1 MFDIVNFLNYV
12 AFISRLMIISRFKF
26 ISKMSSFSSVT
37 ASAAALTVKPI
48 VYYNPWHIFHSLGG
62 RMHPENPKRI
72 KGIIEALDTFI
83 KADAIVMKTFSHE
96 DFKPFE
102 EDPEKPADMW
112 CEDDGDNY
120 RTRYT
125 DSILKISRNMLAA
138 AVEDISKGARCT
150 YVLTRPPGHHASDGI
165 ESGFCFENNVWTAVE
180 ALLAGGK
187 RRISIYDWDVHHGD
201 GTERCFRAALERDGS
216 KYDDIRFVSSHAYGR
231 GIYPGTGAAS
241 ADKHIINL
249 PFKKGTDSGKF
260 LDAFKETTLPFVRD
274 CEILIVSAGY
284 DGHRLDPMGMMNLEN
299 ATYSSMSKR
308 FKDLGVPVLFIL
320 EGGYNPEVL
329 GECVRE
335 TLMQWM

>member
-1 MFDIVNFLNYV
+1 
-12 AFISRLMIISRFKF
+12 
-26 ISKMSSFSSVT
+26 MSSFSG
-37 ASAAALTVKPI
+37 AAAPTTGSVASKPI

-83 KADAIVMKTFSHE
+83 KADAIVMKTFNHE

-102 EDPEKPADMW
+102 DDPEKPADMW

-125 DSILKISRNMLAA
+125 DSILKISRDMLAA
-138 AVEDISKGARCT
+138 AVDDISKGALCT

-180 ALLAGGK
+180 ALLALGK

-201 GTERCFRAALERDGS
+201 GTERCFRTALKSDAA

-249 PFKKGTDSGKF
+249 PFKTGTDSGKF
-260 LDAFKETTLPFVRD
+260 MEAFTKTTLPFVRD
-274 CEILIVSAGY
+274 CDIMIVSAGY
-284 DGHRLDPMGMMNLEN
+284 DGHRDDPMGMMNLETS
-299 ATYSSMSKR
+299 TYSAMSQRLKE
-308 FKDLGVPVLFIL
+308 LGVPVLFIL
-320 EGGYNPEVL
+320 EGGYNPKVL

-335 TLMQWM
+335 TLMQWLQ